1 MNIIQ
6 QLKDNEKPFGLMSE
20 EMQAKMDE
28 IGIENFIHGKEWCVY
43 VLRPDYAEEPEIVEC
58 EIILNPES
66 NIWGYKCPYS
76 GDPINADYAHS
87 CPGFRLTGFKFADGK
102 IRSLPI
108 MYSKFGDVYY
118 VATERHLGNYE
129 VLHATA
135 VLFRRQK

>member
-43 VLRPDYAEEPEIVEC
+43 VLHPDYAEEPKIEEC
-58 EIILNPES
+58 EITEEEGHLHFRMPSSAMRHSLHQACDHREFLGFKFSDGQVWNS
-66 NIWGYKCPYS
+66 
-76 GDPINADYAHS
+76 PINYS
-87 CPGFRLTGFKFADGK
+87 FGGVMPGFRTTVESIKNG
-102 IRSLPI
+102 RC
-108 MYSKFGDVYY
+108 V
-118 VATERHLGNYE
+118 
-129 VLHATA
+129 VLHATH